1 MWNNPFDK
9 NWKLR
14 RSRKYSSQ
22 ETVPRTA
29 KKRKAGFP
37 GGKAHLVEL
46 LTKNFLIVMI
56 GVVCAGLYA
65 LVIITELVLAS
76 FNRLDQ
82 PTAAL
87 IGTTLTMV
95 GNSLGVVA
103 GYAFGRYQGTNRR

>member
-1 MWNNPFDK
+1 MWNNPINK
-9 NWKLR
+9 NLKLP
-14 RSRKYSSQ
+14 RSKKYSSR

-29 KKRKAGFP
+29 KKRKAVFP
-37 GGKAHLVEL
+37 DDKAHMVEL

-87 IGTTLTMV
+87 IGTTLTVV